1 LILIAQASDMAL
13 HPLFS
18 PRIARPESP
27 SDRTERLED
36 ELAAARSI
44 LQRLLE
50 AEDRIGL
57 VYPVMDDARRW
68 LARTKRG

>member
-1 LILIAQASDMAL
+1 MAL
-13 HPLFS
+13 HPLLA
-18 PRIARPESP
+18 PRIAIAESAW
-27 SDRTERLED
+27 DRAERLED
-36 ELAAARSI
+36 ELADARSI
-44 LQRLLE
+44 LLRLVE

>member
-1 LILIAQASDMAL
+1 MAL
-13 HPLFS
+13 HPLLA
-18 PRIARPESP
+18 PRIAIAESAW
-27 SDRTERLED
+27 DRAKRLED
-36 ELAAARSI
+36 ELADARSI
-44 LQRLLE
+44 LLRLVE

>member
-1 LILIAQASDMAL
+1 M
-13 HPLFS
+13 FS
-18 PRIARPESP
+18 PRTTVSESAW
-27 SDRTERLED
+27 DRAERLEV

>member
-1 LILIAQASDMAL
+1 MEL
-13 HPLFS
+13 HPVFS
-18 PRIARPESP
+18 PRTTVSESAW
-27 SDRTERLED
+27 DRAERLED
-36 ELAAARSI
+36 ELAGARSI

>member
-1 LILIAQASDMAL
+1 M
-13 HPLFS
+13 FS
-18 PRIARPESP
+18 PRTTVSEPAR
-27 SDRTERLED
+27 DRAERLED
-36 ELAAARSI
+36 DLAGARSI